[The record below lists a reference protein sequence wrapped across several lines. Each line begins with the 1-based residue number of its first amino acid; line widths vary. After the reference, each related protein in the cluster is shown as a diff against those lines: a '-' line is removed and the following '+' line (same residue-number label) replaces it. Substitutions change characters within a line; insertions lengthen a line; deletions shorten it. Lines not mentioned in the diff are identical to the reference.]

1 MNEVA
6 VYGEVSL
13 GSYCSSCAYP
23 CFTAAVADQVED
35 SIELSFQNSDPD
47 LLYILVSSEPT
58 AALLILC
65 NANGSC
71 FYLQ

>member
-1 MNEVA
+1 M
-6 VYGEVSL
+6 
-13 GSYCSSCAYP
+13 AYP

-35 SIELSFQNSDPD
+35 SIESSFQNSDPD